1 MRCYQVTATNTK
13 GQIVATRLAST
24 NADAR
29 AVREDLMES
38 FDLRKKDI
46 EIENHEVPVAKPD
59 LLSYINDLLA
69 HNDITIEEQEAD
81 E

>member
-1 MRCYQVTATNTK
+1 MRCYKVIAVNKDKT
-13 GQIVATRLAST
+13 VATRLAST

-29 AVREDLMES
+29 AVRENLMED
-38 FDLRKKDI
+38 FDLRKKDV
-46 EIENHEVPVAKPD
+46 EIEAHEVPVAKPE

-69 HNDITIEEQEAD
+69 ASDVTLEDAD